1 MNRIIV
7 IGNGKGVLKSKK
19 RDFID
24 NSVVVR
30 INNFKINGYEDYV
43 GTRTDI
49 YSCNERYLDFIDT
62 STEFREKVC
71 EEHGRA
77 TSKIDLN
84 SLSKEEF
91 EKLRTEYLRV
101 YTFPTVES
109 EKVKHIWS
117 LFHND
122 DSAIQKYSF
131 KDKICVSDIEFD
143 STYSNGFRSILYALK
158 HYPDHEVFVTG
169 FDNFMMSGWYWD
181 GDMKM
186 ATAQIRTTNF
196 TDGHP
201 YLIERDKMQE
211 LIQSKRIL
219 EI

>member
-1 MNRIIV
+1 MNRIVV
-7 IGNGKGVLKSKK
+7 IGNGKGVLNSKK

-24 NSVVVR
+24 ASTVVR
-30 INNFKINGYEDYV
+30 INNFRISGYEDYV

-62 STEFREKVC
+62 STELREKVC
-71 EEHGRA
+71 EERGR
-77 TSKIDLN
+77 TTTKIDLD

-91 EKLRTEYLRV
+91 EKLRVEYLRV
-101 YTFPTVES
+101 YTFPTVDS
-109 EKVKHIWS
+109 TKVRIWS

-122 DSAIQKYSF
+122 SVQVQKYPF
-131 KDKICVSDIEFD
+131 RDKISVSDIEFEK
-143 STYSNGFRSILYALK
+143 TYSNGFRSILYALK
-158 HYPDHEVFVTG
+158 HHPNHEVYVTG
-169 FDNFMMSGWYWD
+169 FDNFMSSGWYWD
-181 GDMKM
+181 GDMKL

-201 YLIERDKMQE
+201 YLIEREKMKE
-211 LIQSKRIL
+211 LIDSRAIL